1 MSVRRRRVSAALA
14 LVAIVAF
21 IGVGLALVVGAG
33 ALAAGITVVEGL
45 GGGGRTSLR
54 APGVAL
60 ALGAELIA
68 GALLIGWRVD
78 STRSAEEEDHEPI
91 AG

>member
-1 MSVRRRRVSAALA
+1 MSAPRRVGAALTLA
-14 LVAIVAF
+14 AIVAF
-21 IGVGLALVVGAG
+21 VGVGVALVVGAG
-33 ALAAGITVVEGL
+33 ALALGITVVEDL

-54 APGVAL
+54 APGIAL

-68 GALLIGWRVD
+68 GALLVGWRVGT
-78 STRSAEEEDHEPI
+78 SRGAEEEDHEPV

>member
-1 MSVRRRRVSAALA
+1 MSVRRRVSAALG

-33 ALAAGITVVEGL
+33 ALAAGIAVVEGL

-54 APGVAL
+54 APGIAL

-68 GALLIGWRVD
+68 GALLVGWRVG
-78 STRSAEEEDHEPI
+78 SSRSAEEEDHEPI

>member
-1 MSVRRRRVSAALA
+1 MNVRRRVSAALA
-14 LVAIVAF
+14 LVAIVGF
-21 IGVGLALVVGAG
+21 TGVGLALVVGAG
-33 ALAAGITVVEGL
+33 ALAVGITVVEAL

-68 GALLIGWRVD
+68 VALLVGWRVG
-78 STRSAEEEDHEPI
+78 SSPSAEE
-91 AG
+91 

>member
-1 MSVRRRRVSAALA
+1 MSIRRRVSAALA
-14 LVAIVAF
+14 LVAIVGL
-21 IGVGLALVVGAG
+21 IGVGLALVAGAG

-54 APGVAL
+54 APGIAL

-68 GALLIGWRVD
+68 GALLVGWRVG
-78 STRSAEEEDHEPI
+78 SSRSAEEEDHERI

>member
-1 MSVRRRRVSAALA
+1 VSLRRRVGAGVGLAATVA
-14 LVAIVAF
+14 LV
-21 IGVGLALVVGAG
+21 GVGLALVVGAG
-33 ALAAGITVVEGL
+33 ALALGITVAEDL

-68 GALLIGWRVD
+68 GALLVGWRAGT
-78 STRSAEEEDHEPI
+78 SGSAEEDDHEPV

>member
-1 MSVRRRRVSAALA
+1 VSVRRRVGAALA

-21 IGVGLALVVGAG
+21 VGVGVALVVGAG
-33 ALAAGITVVEGL
+33 ALALGITVVEDL

-54 APGVAL
+54 APGIAL
-60 ALGAELIA
+60 ALGGELIA
-68 GALLIGWRVD
+68 GALLVGWRVG
-78 STRSAEEEDHEPI
+78 SSRGAEEEDHEPV

>member
-1 MSVRRRRVSAALA
+1 MSVRRRGSAALA
-14 LVAIVAF
+14 LVAIVAL

-33 ALAAGITVVEGL
+33 ALAAGIAVVEGL

-54 APGVAL
+54 APGIAL

-68 GALLIGWRVD
+68 AALLVGWRVGT
-78 STRSAEEEDHEPI
+78 SRSAEEEDREPV

>member
-1 MSVRRRRVSAALA
+1 MSLRRRVGAAVA

-21 IGVGLALVVGAG
+21 VGVGLALIGAG
-33 ALAAGITVVEGL
+33 ALALAITVVEDL
-45 GGGGRTSLR
+45 GGDGRTSLR

-68 GALLIGWRVD
+68 AALLVGWRVGT
-78 STRSAEEEDHEPI
+78 SRSAEEEDHEPV

>member
-1 MSVRRRRVSAALA
+1 MSPRRRLGSAVA
-14 LVAIVAF
+14 LVAMVPF
-21 IGVGLALVVGAG
+21 VGLGLAMVVGAG
-33 ALAAGITVVEGL
+33 ALALGITVVEGL

-68 GALLIGWRVD
+68 GALLVGWHVGL
-78 STRSAEEEDHEPI
+78 SRSAEEEDHEPV

>member
-1 MSVRRRRVSAALA
+1 MSIRRRVSAAVA
-14 LVAIVAF
+14 LVAIVGF
-21 IGVGLALVVGAG
+21 VGVGLALVVGAG
-33 ALAAGITVVEGL
+33 ALALGITLVEDL

-60 ALGAELIA
+60 ALGAELITA
-68 GALLIGWRVD
+68 ALLVGWRVGT
-78 STRSAEEEDHEPI
+78 SRSAEEEDREPV

>member
-1 MSVRRRRVSAALA
+1 MSIRRRVSAAVA
-14 LVAIVAF
+14 LVAIVGF
-21 IGVGLALVVGAG
+21 VGVGLALVVGAG
-33 ALAAGITVVEGL
+33 ALALGIALVEDL
-45 GGGGRTSLR
+45 GGAGRTSLR

-68 GALLIGWRVD
+68 AALLVGWRVGT
-78 STRSAEEEDHEPI
+78 SPSAEEEDREPV

>member
-1 MSVRRRRVSAALA
+1 MSLRRRLGAAVA

-21 IGVGLALVVGAG
+21 VGVGLALVVGAG
-33 ALAAGITVVEGL
+33 ALALGITVVEGL
-45 GGGGRTSLR
+45 GGGGRTSLQ

-60 ALGAELIA
+60 ALGAELIT
-68 GALLIGWRVD
+68 GALLIGWRVGT
-78 STRSAEEEDHEPI
+78 SRGAEEEDCEPV

>member
-1 MSVRRRRVSAALA
+1 MSVRRRVSAALA

-33 ALAAGITVVEGL
+33 ALAAGIAVVEGL

-54 APGVAL
+54 APGIAL

-68 GALLIGWRVD
+68 GALLVGWRVG
-78 STRSAEEEDHEPI
+78 SSRSAEEEDHESI

>member
-1 MSVRRRRVSAALA
+1 MRLRRRVGAAVA

-21 IGVGLALVVGAG
+21 VGVGLALVVGAG
-33 ALAAGITVVEGL
+33 ALALGITVVEGL

-68 GALLIGWRVD
+68 GALLVGWRVGIR
-78 STRSAEEEDHEPI
+78 RSAEEEDHEPV

>member
-1 MSVRRRRVSAALA
+1 MSLRRRVDAAVALA
-14 LVAIVAF
+14 AIVAF
-21 IGVGLALVVGAG
+21 VGVGLALVVGAG
-33 ALAAGITVVEGL
+33 VLALGITVVEGL

-68 GALLIGWRVD
+68 GALLVGWRVGT
-78 STRSAEEEDHEPI
+78 SRSAEEEDHEPA

>member
-1 MSVRRRRVSAALA
+1 MSIRRRFGAALA
-14 LVAIVAF
+14 LVAIVGL
-21 IGVGLALVVGAG
+21 IGFGLALVVGAG
-33 ALAAGITVVEGL
+33 ALAVGITVVEGL

-54 APGVAL
+54 APGIAL

-68 GALLIGWRVD
+68 GALLVGWRVGG
-78 STRSAEEEDHEPI
+78 SRSAEEEDHEAI